1 MFPISPPW
9 SFSSQQTGIP
19 CLDITPF
26 REGTDPLGVAKAFG
40 KALEQVGFVIITGH
54 GIPEEIIQAAY
65 DKVLAFYDLPL
76 AQKMAVTIP
85 DRVKNRGYLPI
96 GIESVAATRGAEVPH
111 GDPPGRAAH
120 DLCEALVFNNLFR
133 EDPNAPQGG
142 EDPDSGNL
150 WPTEPQGLRAAL
162 LAYDAGLR
170 QLTETL
176 MRIGALALDLPET
189 YFLPFMEGKGGVLRA
204 VHYPEQE
211 KEPIPGQLR
220 YGAHSDYGGF
230 TLLRQDGAPGGL
242 QVYSSQ
248 GEWIDVQAIPRSF
261 VINIGD
267 LLARWTNDRWR
278 STLHRVVNPPREAF
292 GASRR
297 LSLVYFTAPRDDAWI
312 ECLPTCQDADNP
324 PRYAPVRAGDY
335 VRAKLDISM
344 SGEQTKVREG
354 G

>member
-1 MFPISPPW
+1 MSPIPSLQSLLP
-9 SFSSQQTGIP
+9 QQSGIP
-19 CLDITPF
+19 CLDIAPF

-40 KALEQVGFVIITGH
+40 AALEQVGFVIITGH
-54 GIPEEIIQAAY
+54 GIPEEIIQTAY

-76 AQKMAVTIP
+76 DQKMLVAIP

-96 GIESVAATRGAEVPH
+96 GIESVAATRGAEIPY
-111 GDPPGRAAH
+111 GDPPGRTEH
-120 DLCEALVFNNLFR
+120 DLCEALVFNDLFR
-133 EDPNAPQGG
+133 EDPQRPQAGW
-142 EDPDSGNL
+142 DPDSGNL
-150 WPTEPQGLRAAL
+150 WPTYPAGLRAAL
-162 LAYDAGLR
+162 LTYDAALLGL
-170 QLTETL
+170 TATL
-176 MRIGALALDLPET
+176 MRISALALDLPET

-211 KEPIPGQLR
+211 VEPRPGQLR

-242 QVYSSQ
+242 QVYSKSA
-248 GEWIDVQAIPRSF
+248 GWIDVQAVPNSF

-312 ECLPTCQDADNP
+312 ECLPTCQDAGNP
-324 PRYAPVRAGDY
+324 PRYPPVRAGEY
-335 VRAKLDISM
+335 IRSKLDISM
-344 SGEQTKVREG
+344 IGETRH
-354 G
+354 